1 MSKYLNIPTF
11 ILLALLARILY
22 MGAGFGEA
30 LGLLALAGLY
40 AFHLFLEEKRQP
52 QANKDL
58 WDRLIAL
65 EENNKVI
72 RDKVNSF
79 QIANSLKR

>member
-1 MSKYLNIPTF
+1 MLKYLNIPTF

-22 MGAGFGEA
+22 MGAGLGEA
-30 LGLLALAGLY
+30 FGLLGLAGLY
-40 AFHLFLEEKRQP
+40 GFHLYLQEKRQP
-52 QANKDL
+52 KANQEL
-58 WDRLIAL
+58 WDRVIAM
-65 EENNKVI
+65 EESQKIV